1 MVPTNFSSVL
11 NNLFYAVEEIK
22 HSVSEDN
29 ISIGSIEETLNLSSN
44 CAKNIMSNL
53 KNMFNMFR
61 DLETAVVDK
70 DVLENAR
77 DAVSVTGYQICLSM
91 VNILEKLKNNLTMLN
106 IYVAKTLS
114 NFEEYN
120 EQQID
125 YQKIRQETYRMVDYI
140 TGLVSEKEY
149 KVDEYMK
156 IDNMEDI
163 RNFNSQI
170 RNVVKEEYK
179 ETENEK

>member
-1 MVPTNFSSVL
+1 
-11 NNLFYAVEEIK
+11 
-22 HSVSEDN
+22 
-29 ISIGSIEETLNLSSN
+29 
-44 CAKNIMSNL
+44 
-53 KNMFNMFR
+53 
-61 DLETAVVDK
+61 
-70 DVLENAR
+70 
-77 DAVSVTGYQICLSM
+77 
-91 VNILEKLKNNLTMLN
+91 MLN